1 MERHLM
7 HEFTIGEWAK
17 VLAPFDG
24 VYPDVYQVVAVT
36 PYDDPE
42 TPVGVVDQTVS
53 LDIDLGP
60 DVDPR
65 DFANKHLAPADAP
78 EGN

>member
-1 MERHLM
+1 M
-7 HEFTIGEWAK
+7 HEFSIGEWAG
-17 VLAPFDG
+17 VLPPFD
-24 VYPDVYQVVAVT
+24 VVFPDAYQVVAVT

-42 TPVGVVDQTVS
+42 TPAGVVDQTVY

-65 DFANKHLAPADAP
+65 AFANKHLAPADP
-78 EGN
+78 PGDI